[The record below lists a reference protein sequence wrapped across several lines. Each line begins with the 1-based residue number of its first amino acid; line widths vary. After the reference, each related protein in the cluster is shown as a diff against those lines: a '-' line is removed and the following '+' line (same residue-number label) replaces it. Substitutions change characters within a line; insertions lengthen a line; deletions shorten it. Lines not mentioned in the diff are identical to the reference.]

1 MKIKSTKLEVTEKPK
16 TDANTVLA
24 EVKFRAGQRVR
35 CIKADPM
42 DDHVGIDDKNRW
54 HIGDEFIIES
64 VDEYPWGVFLN
75 DGEGHN
81 LNARRAVAI

>member
-1 MKIKSTKLEVTEKPK
+1 MENVNLKNETPTFG
-16 TDANTVLA
+16 NTVLG
-24 EVKFRAGQRVR
+24 EVKFCTGQRVR

-42 DDHVGIDDKNRW
+42 DEHVGIEDKNRW

-75 DGEGHN
+75 DGKGHD
-81 LNARRAVAI
+81 LNARRAVVI

>member
-1 MKIKSTKLEVTEKPK
+1 MKKQNDTTEP
-16 TDANTVLA
+16 AISSNGVLG

-35 CIKADPM
+35 CIKADLM
-42 DDHVGIDDKNRW
+42 DEHVGIEDKNRW

-64 VDEYPWGVFLN
+64 VEEYPWGVFLN

>member
-1 MKIKSTKLEVTEKPK
+1 MTKDNLTNEPANST
-16 TDANTVLA
+16 NIVLG
-24 EVKFRAGQRVR
+24 EVKFQAGQLVR

-42 DDHVGIDDKNRW
+42 DEHVGIEDKNRW

-64 VDEYPWGVFLN
+64 VEEYPWGVFLN

-81 LNARRAVAI
+81 LNARRAVVI